1 MTDYRGGGLCALVEH
16 RLGRRQR
23 TVSAELI
30 EALLRLL
37 ERTPQSLGYLRST
50 WSSKSMAMALNSHQ
64 GLDIHPSTVR
74 RLLPRL
80 NIMWRRARPT
90 LSFTRPRLCNAGWP
104 TNQSSN
110 CSSSSSTIF
119 G

>member
-64 GLDIHPSTVR
+64 GLASALAGARADAIARVLSSR
-74 RLLPRL
+74 R
-80 NIMWRRARPT
+80 
-90 LSFTRPRLCNAGWP
+90 G
-104 TNQSSN
+104 
-110 CSSSSSTIF
+110 
-119 G
+119 